1 MPALGEVLKKF
12 NPWHKEEEP
21 LPPPFTA
28 STAYLLLALYALIYF
43 IPFYLS
49 PTTRPS
55 PTLSRDAPSV
65 IRARIRSVSLSCA
78 ICTLTTS
85 LILSRYASLS
95 PSAIFHLLGVYPL
108 ALIPAVKIL
117 FLTALLFLGPLYSY
131 FIVEK
136 GYKQWSTLLPLRE
149 TVTEWT
155 DYRNYIAGPIT
166 EEILFRSSSLP
177 PLLLSQAPLSSTL
190 FLSPLIFGLS
200 HIHHF
205 YEFRLTH
212 PAVPVSAS
220 LLRSVFQL
228 GYTTLFG
235 SYANFLYLRTGSLL
249 GVCAV
254 HAFCNCM
261 GLPQVWGRVTDEN
274 GDKKINRLWT
284 VGYYVLLVA
293 GAWSWYRNLWGLSE
307 SVETGLVGVDQW

>member
-1 MPALGEVLKKF
+1 MPALGNVFKKF

-21 LPPPFTA
+21 LPPPFTP
-28 STAYLLLALYALIYF
+28 STAYLFLAFYALIYF

-65 IRARIRSVSLSCA
+65 IRSRIRSVSLSCA
-78 ICTLTTS
+78 LCTLTTS
-85 LILSRYASLS
+85 LILSRYAALS
-95 PSAIFHLLGVYPL
+95 PSATLHLLGVYPL

-117 FLTALLFLGPLYSY
+117 LLTALLFLGPLYSY

-136 GYKQWSTLLPLRE
+136 GYKPWLTLQPLRE
-149 TVTEWT
+149 TLTEWT
-155 DYRNYIAGPIT
+155 DYRNYIAGPVT

-177 PLLLSQAPLSSTL
+177 LLLLSRAPLSGTI
-190 FLSPLIFGLS
+190 FLSPIIFGLA

-212 PAVPVSAS
+212 PAVPISAS
-220 LLRSVFQL
+220 FVRSVFQL

-235 SYANFLYLRTGSLL
+235 AYANFLFLRTGSLL

-254 HAFCNCM
+254 HTLCNCM
-261 GLPQVWGRVTDEN
+261 GLPQIWGRVEDEN
-274 GDKKINRLWT
+274 GEKKRNRLWT
-284 VGYYVLLVA
+284 VGYYLLLIT
-293 GAWSWYRNLWGLSE
+293 GAWTWYGNLWGLSE

>member
-12 NPWHKEEEP
+12 NHWHKEEEP
-21 LPPPFTA
+21 LPPPFTP

-78 ICTLTTS
+78 LCTLTTS

-95 PSAIFHLLGVYPL
+95 PSAILHLLGVYPL
-108 ALIPAVKIL
+108 ALIPALKIL

-136 GYKQWSTLLPLRE
+136 GYKEWATLLPLRE
-149 TVTEWT
+149 TLTEWT
-155 DYRNYIAGPIT
+155 DYRNHIAGPIT
-166 EEILFRSSSLP
+166 EELLFRSSSLP
-177 PLLLSQAPLSSTL
+177 LLLLSQAPLTSTI
-190 FLSPLIFGLS
+190 FLSPIIFGLS

-212 PAVPVSAS
+212 PTVPILAS
-220 LLRSVFQL
+220 LVRSLFQL

-235 SYANFLYLRTGSLL
+235 AYANFMFLRTGSLV
-249 GVCAV
+249 GVCMV

-261 GLPQVWGRVTDEN
+261 GLPQIWGRVEDEH
-274 GDKKINRLWT
+274 GEKKQNRLWT
-284 VGYYVLLVA
+284 VGYYTLLVT
-293 GAWSWYRNLWGLSE
+293 GAWVWYGNLWELSE
-307 SVETGLVGVDQW
+307 SAETGLVGVDQW